1 MPTRGGSSSLKFGS
15 SGGGGD
21 LRRANYIVV
30 DCIKRI
36 TSCGL
41 HCVIGSCGFYR
52 GIALLD
58 CKMQLYRSIVYLSF
72 KF

>member
-1 MPTRGGSSSLKFGS
+1 MPTRGGSLSLKFGS
-15 SGGGGD
+15 CGGGGD
-21 LRRANYIVV
+21 LRRANYIVWIASSGLRHA
-30 DCIKRI
+30 DCI
-36 TSCGL
+36 
-41 HCVIGSCGFYR
+41 VIRSCGFYR